1 MERSTIQVPPFIIL
15 VDEIPVTIYEVY
27 KSVLVSGDVFYH
39 AVIEINYKGIRS
51 KRYTIDAKDYNSLI
65 NKVKVE
71 IDKIKFIEYSFGI
84 NEVRRLLS

>member
-1 MERSTIQVPPFIIL
+1 MERSTVQVPPFIIL